1 MGFLSY
7 NDIRDLEN
15 GLYRSKH
22 IVKLKKKI
30 KNYSYN
36 DILFKSIPFILGFG
50 ITIYIIR
57 SVF

>member
-7 NDIRDLEN
+7 NDIRDLET

-30 KNYSYN
+30 KNCLYN

-57 SVF
+57 NVF